1 MKKSFEVVDEKFES
15 SHDAVYSYI
24 TGFLLSVF
32 LTIIPYVM
40 VTEQMFGRS
49 SLLIGITFFAIAQ
62 LLVQV
67 IFFLHLP
74 TKEKP
79 YWNAIIFMYT
89 LVIVLFLVIGS
100 LWIMYNLNMNMME
113 VSPFNSNEG
122 FIPQ

>member
-15 SHDAVYSYI
+15 SHDALYSYI

-40 VTEQMFGRS
+40 VTEQMFGRN
-49 SLLIGITFFAIAQ
+49 SLLYGITFFAVAQ
-62 LLVQV
+62 LCVQV

-79 YWNAIIFMYT
+79 YWNVIVFFYT
-89 LVIVLFLVIGS
+89 LLIVAFLVIGS
-100 LWIMYNLNMNMME
+100 LWIMYNLNMNMMG

>member
-40 VTEQMFGRS
+40 VIEQMFGRN
-49 SLLIGITFFAIAQ
+49 SLLVGIIFFAIAQ

-79 YWNAIIFMYT
+79 YWNTIIFIYT
-89 LVIVLFLVIGS
+89 LVIVFFLVAGS

>member
-40 VTEQMFGRS
+40 VTEQMFGKM

>member
-15 SHDAVYSYI
+15 SHDAIYSYI

-40 VTEQMFGRS
+40 VTEQMFGRN
-49 SLLIGITFFAIAQ
+49 SLLVGIIFFAIAQ

>member
-40 VTEQMFGRS
+40 VTEQMFGRN